1 MKLQRIIRFTAGI
14 LLFAL
19 IAALLP
25 ACAGQNDF
33 IVSRMAEADAYIL
46 DMERM
51 TGTDRHTLKLDAGD
65 TLDVRFEAKEGSVY
79 MEIKAPDGTA
89 VYTGRG
95 RDTSD
100 FTVNISES
108 GVYTVAVE
116 ARRAKGIIHI
126 SVID

>member
-1 MKLQRIIRFTAGI
+1 
-14 LLFAL
+14 
-19 IAALLP
+19 
-25 ACAGQNDF
+25 
-33 IVSRMAEADAYIL
+33 
-46 DMERM
+46 MERM
-51 TGTDRHTLKLDAGD
+51 TGTDRHALELGAGD
-65 TLDVRFEAKEGSVY
+65 TLEVRFETEEGSVY

-100 FTVNISES
+100 FTVNISEG
-108 GVYTVAVE
+108 GVYTVVVQ